1 MKAKARLTHL
11 AGRLSESKKS
21 NVGKSTVRELHPAYG
36 EKGDFRKLTVTLSP
50 ELFAQVIEE
59 STRRKVAGKENA
71 NTSAVIREALEE
83 FFRRQAGNSLR
94 QEALS

>member
-11 AGRLSESKKS
+11 AERLSETKKS
-21 NVGKSTVRELHPAYG
+21 NIGKSTVRELHPVYG

-59 STRRKVAGKENA
+59 STRRKVAGAENA
-71 NTSAVIREALEE
+71 NTSAVIREALAE
-83 FFRRQAGNSLR
+83 FFGRHA
-94 QEALS
+94 ETAKMKE

>member
-11 AGRLSESKKS
+11 AERLSENKKE
-21 NVGKSTVRELHPAYG
+21 NIGKSTLREVHPAYG

-59 STRRKVAGKENA
+59 STRRKVSGAENA
-71 NTSAVIREALEE
+71 NTSAVIREALTG
-83 FFRRQAGNSLR
+83 FFARHADKTRRQIA
-94 QEALS
+94 